1 MEWRTPLA
9 LAVGL
14 FIAALLA
21 AQGGRRLTASE
32 ISPEVAA
39 SVQAEGGE
47 AGGEANPPPRSDLT
61 APPAVM
67 PGRAVAGERIAP
79 PPLDSAA
86 LERVEPRAPLSP
98 FGQPLVHQRK
108 PVTLLHRPVADAAGR
123 VRSGDITVTIA
134 GLDLVEA
141 ERNCTDAEGR
151 SWPCGVR
158 ARTAFRAF
166 LRGRALSCD
175 LPAEMEVKQA
185 DVACRLGKVDV
196 GEWLA
201 RSGWAEAR
209 ADGPYAALGDEARR
223 EGRGIFGAAPSS
235 Q

>member
-1 MEWRTPLA
+1 MGWRTPLA
-9 LAVGL
+9 LAGGL
-14 FIAALLA
+14 CFAALLA
-21 AQGGRRLTASE
+21 VEGGNQLTASE
-32 ISPEVAA
+32 ISAEVAA
-39 SVQAEGGE
+39 PVDTVGNLADDLAKS
-47 AGGEANPPPRSDLT
+47 RSET
-61 APPAVM
+61 PMGVPPATL

-98 FGQPLVHQRK
+98 FGQPLVRKRK
-108 PVTLLHRPVADAAGR
+108 PVTLLHQPVADAAGR
-123 VRSGDITVTIA
+123 VRSGDITITIA
-134 GLDLVEA
+134 GLGLVDA
-141 ERNCTDAEGR
+141 ERSCTDAQGQP
-151 SWPCGVR
+151 WACGVR

-175 LPAEMEVKQA
+175 LPPDLQVKQA

-196 GEWLA
+196 GEWLVK
-201 RSGWAEAR
+201 SGWAEAR

-223 EGRGIFGAAPSS
+223 EGRGIFGAAPSL